1 MDSYSPS
8 HTTINHHSTGSDPC
22 PINYTNIDPT
32 RNACSRSA
40 RLPSLWF
47 AFSLK
52 QCLQSWDQSAPAGRD
67 GTRADPMNF
76 APRGCLQ
83 LTNFVVQNLKKQG
96 QMIEASATILFI
108 AVYNCISIIQCVC
121 VWLCLR
127 LGDLYA
133 RYMRYTLPSYAPDV
147 SGSNKSELL
156 KLLVPGL
163 TADHNQKTSPKRTCE
178 VLTNHSQVPPYS
190 GLEAGTPTNLLK
202 KSNKPHRVAASVQLR
217 DCFLRSKMRCSLSAM
232 VLSRSLISFSLESLS

>member
-121 VWLCLR
+121 VVVLAPWRPICTVHEIHVAFLCSGCLR
-127 LGDLYA
+127 VQQIGTSQALG
-133 RYMRYTLPSYAPDV
+133 SW
-147 SGSNKSELL
+147 
-156 KLLVPGL
+156 
-163 TADHNQKTSPKRTCE
+163 AD
-178 VLTNHSQVPPYS
+178 
-190 GLEAGTPTNLLK
+190 G
-202 KSNKPHRVAASVQLR
+202 
-217 DCFLRSKMRCSLSAM
+217 
-232 VLSRSLISFSLESLS
+232 